1 MTEFERDLPLLDGD
15 EERLHRVILNVC
27 KNSVESMPNGGTLTL
42 RTYSNDEDVV
52 LEVSDTGL
60 GIAEGVDVF
69 QLFTTTKIGGVV

>member
-1 MTEFERDLPLLDGD
+1 
-15 EERLHRVILNVC
+15 
-27 KNSVESMPNGGTLTL
+27 MPNGGTLTL